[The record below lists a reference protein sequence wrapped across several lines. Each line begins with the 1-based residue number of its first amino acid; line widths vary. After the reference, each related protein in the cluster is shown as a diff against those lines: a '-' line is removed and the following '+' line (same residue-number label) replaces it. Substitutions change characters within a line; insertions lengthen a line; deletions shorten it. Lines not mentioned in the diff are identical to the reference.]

1 MRNLSKKI
9 LLTCIMLFGLYYI
22 FFFSQIAE
30 SLKLVFKVIPMLLI
44 IILAATQKNLG
55 IKKYQL
61 LIVIGLVFCMVGD
74 YTLQWF
80 LIGLT
85 SFLIGHIF
93 YIFAFS
99 STNERQVPTWAKIV
113 LLVYGASMAVWIVGT
128 VFSSGDVVLGF
139 AVIAYISVIL
149 TMGWTA
155 IKTGSTFATIG
166 ALLFI
171 ASDSYLAVDKF
182 VMPLPFSHE
191 FIMLTYY
198 SAQILIAL
206 SILQY
211 SEIRSKVLQ

>member
-9 LLTCIMLFGLYYI
+9 LIAFIILFGLYYI
-22 FFFSQIAE
+22 FFLSHIPE
-30 SLKLVFKVIPMLLI
+30 NLILIFKVIPMLLI
-44 IILAATQKNLG
+44 IILAATPKNLG

-61 LIVIGLVFCMVGD
+61 LIVIGLVFCMIGD

-93 YIFAFS
+93 YIIAFF

-113 LLVYGASMAVWIVGT
+113 LLVYGASMAVWIAGT
-128 VFSSGDVVLGF
+128 VFSSGEVVLGI

-155 IKTGSTFATIG
+155 IRTGSTFATIG

-171 ASDSYLAVDKF
+171 SSDSYLSINKF

-191 FIMLTYY
+191 IIMLTYY

>member
-1 MRNLSKKI
+1 MSKKV
-9 LLTCIMLFGLYYI
+9 LLAFIILFGLYYI
-22 FFFSQIAE
+22 FFLSHIPE
-30 SLKLVFKVIPMLLI
+30 SLILIFKVIPMLLI
-44 IILAATQKNLG
+44 IILAATSKNLG

-61 LIVIGLVFCMVGD
+61 LIVIGLVFCMIGD

-113 LLVYGASMAVWIVGT
+113 LLVYGASMAVWIAGT
-128 VFSSGDVVLGF
+128 VFSSGEIVLGI

-155 IKTGSTFATIG
+155 IRTGSTFATIG

-171 ASDSYLAVDKF
+171 SSDSYLAINKF

-198 SAQILIAL
+198 GAQILIAL
-206 SILQY
+206 SISQY

>member
-1 MRNLSKKI
+1 MRILSKKV
-9 LLTCIMLFGLYYI
+9 LLAFIILFGLYYI
-22 FFFSQIAE
+22 FFLSHIPE
-30 SLKLVFKVIPMLLI
+30 SLILIFKVIPMLLI
-44 IILAATQKNLG
+44 IILAATPKNLG

-113 LLVYGASMAVWIVGT
+113 LLVYGASMAVWIAGT
-128 VFSSGDVVLGF
+128 VFSSGEIVLGF

-155 IKTGSTFATIG
+155 IRTGSTFATIG

-171 ASDSYLAVDKF
+171 SSDSYLAINKF
-182 VMPLPFSHE
+182 VMSLPFSHE

-206 SILQY
+206 SISQY

>member
-1 MRNLSKKI
+1 MRILSKKV
-9 LLTCIMLFGLYYI
+9 LLAFIILFGLYYI
-22 FFFSQIAE
+22 FFLSHIPE
-30 SLKLVFKVIPMLLI
+30 SLILIFKVIPMLLI
-44 IILAATQKNLG
+44 IILAVTTKNLG

-61 LIVIGLVFCMVGD
+61 LIVIGLVFCMIGD

-113 LLVYGASMAVWIVGT
+113 LLVYGASMAVWIAGT
-128 VFSSGDVVLGF
+128 VFSSGEIVLGI

-155 IKTGSTFATIG
+155 IRTGSTFATIG

-171 ASDSYLAVDKF
+171 SSDSYLAINKF

-198 SAQILIAL
+198 GAQILIAL
-206 SILQY
+206 SISQY

>member
-1 MRNLSKKI
+1 MRILSKKI
-9 LLTCIMLFGLYYI
+9 LLTCIILFGLYYI
-22 FFFSQIAE
+22 FFFSHITE
-30 SLKLVFKVIPMLLI
+30 SLILIFKVIPMLLI
-44 IILAATQKNLG
+44 IILAATPKNLG

-93 YIFAFS
+93 YIFAFI

-113 LLVYGASMAVWIVGT
+113 LLGYGVSMAVWIAGT
-128 VFSSGDVVLGF
+128 VFSSGEVVLGI

-155 IKTGSTFATIG
+155 IRTGSTFATIG

-171 ASDSYLAVDKF
+171 SSDSYLSINKF

-191 FIMLTYY
+191 VIMLTYY

-206 SILQY
+206 SIFQY
-211 SEIRSKVLQ
+211 SEIRSKVIQ

>member
-9 LLTCIMLFGLYYI
+9 LLTCIILFGLYYI
-22 FFFSQIAE
+22 FFFSHITE
-30 SLKLVFKVIPMLLI
+30 SLILIFKVIPMLLI
-44 IILAATQKNLG
+44 IILAALSKNSG
-55 IKKYQL
+55 VKKYQL
-61 LIVIGLVFCMVGD
+61 LIIIGLVFCMIGD

-80 LIGLT
+80 LIGLS

-93 YIFAFS
+93 YIFAFL

-113 LLVYGASMAVWIVGT
+113 LLVYGVSMAVWIAGT
-128 VFSSGDVVLGF
+128 VFSSGEVVLGI

-155 IKTGSTFATIG
+155 IRTGSKFATFG

-171 ASDSYLAVDKF
+171 LSDSYLAINKF

-191 FIMLTYY
+191 VIMLTYY
-198 SAQILIAL
+198 GAQILIAL

>member
-9 LLTCIMLFGLYYI
+9 LLTCIILFGLYYI
-22 FFFSQIAE
+22 FFFSHITE
-30 SLKLVFKVIPMLLI
+30 SLILIFKVIPMLLI
-44 IILAATQKNLG
+44 IILAALPKNLG
-55 IKKYQL
+55 VKKYQL
-61 LIVIGLVFCMVGD
+61 LIIIGLVFCMVGD

-80 LIGLT
+80 LIGLS

-93 YIFAFS
+93 YIFAFL

-113 LLVYGASMAVWIVGT
+113 LLVYGVSMAVWIAGT
-128 VFSSGDVVLGF
+128 VFSSGEVVLGI

-155 IKTGSTFATIG
+155 IRTGSTLATIG

-171 ASDSYLAVDKF
+171 SSDSYLAINKF

-191 FIMLTYY
+191 VIMLTYY
-198 SAQILIAL
+198 GAQILIAL

>member
-1 MRNLSKKI
+1 MRILSKKV
-9 LLTCIMLFGLYYI
+9 LLAFIILFGLYYI
-22 FFFSQIAE
+22 FFLSHIPE
-30 SLKLVFKVIPMLLI
+30 SLILIFKVIPMLLI
-44 IILAATQKNLG
+44 IILAATPKNLG

-113 LLVYGASMAVWIVGT
+113 LLVYGASMAVWIAGT
-128 VFSSGDVVLGF
+128 VFSSGEIVLGI

-155 IKTGSTFATIG
+155 IRTGSTYATIG

-171 ASDSYLAVDKF
+171 SSDSYLAINKF

-206 SILQY
+206 SISQY

>member
-1 MRNLSKKI
+1 MARKI
-9 LLTCIMLFGLYYI
+9 LLTLAVLFGLYYI
-22 FFFSQIAE
+22 FFFSHIDQ
-30 SLKLVFKVIPMLLI
+30 SLKLLYKVIPMILI
-44 IILAATQKNLG
+44 IVMAATQKTKS

-61 LIVIGLVFCMVGD
+61 LIVIGLIFCMVGD

-99 STNERQVPTWAKIV
+99 STNEQPVPTWAKVV
-113 LLVYGASMAVWIVGT
+113 LLLYGVAMASWIATT
-128 VFSSGDVVLGF
+128 VFKSGETVLTF
-139 AVIAYISVIL
+139 AVLAYISIIL

-155 IKTGSTFATIG
+155 IRTGSSFAIIG
-166 ALLFI
+166 AILFI
-171 ASDSYLAVDKF
+171 ASDSYLAINKF
-182 VMPLPFSHE
+182 VLPLPFSHE
-191 FIMLTYY
+191 VIMMTYY

-211 SEIRSKVLQ
+211 SEIRSKVVQ

>member
-1 MRNLSKKI
+1 MSKKI

-80 LIGLT
+80 LFGLT

>member
-1 MRNLSKKI
+1 MARKI
-9 LLTCIMLFGLYYI
+9 LLTFIILFGLYYI
-22 FFFSQIAE
+22 FFFSHIDQ
-30 SLKLVFKVIPMLLI
+30 SLKLIFKVIPMILI
-44 IILAATQKNLG
+44 IIMAATQKAQS

-61 LIVIGLVFCMVGD
+61 LIVIGLIFCMVGD

-80 LIGLT
+80 LIGLS

-99 STNERQVPTWAKIV
+99 STNEQPVPTWAKIV
-113 LLVYGASMAVWIVGT
+113 LLLYGVLMAGWIATT
-128 VFSSGDVVLGF
+128 VFKSGETILTF
-139 AVIAYISVIL
+139 AVLAYISIIL

-155 IKTGSTFATIG
+155 IRTRSTFAIIG
-166 ALLFI
+166 AILFI
-171 ASDSYLAVDKF
+171 ASDSYLAINKF

-191 FIMLTYY
+191 VIMMTYY

-211 SEIRSKVLQ
+211 SEIRSKVVQ

>member
-1 MRNLSKKI
+1 MSKKV
-9 LLTCIMLFGLYYI
+9 LLAFIILFGLYYI
-22 FFFSQIAE
+22 FFLSHIPE
-30 SLKLVFKVIPMLLI
+30 SLILIFKVIPMLLI
-44 IILAATQKNLG
+44 IILAATPRNLG

-99 STNERQVPTWAKIV
+99 STNERQVPTWAKFV
-113 LLVYGASMAVWIVGT
+113 LLVYGASMAVWIAGT
-128 VFSSGDVVLGF
+128 VFSSGEIVLGI

-155 IKTGSTFATIG
+155 IRTGSTFATIG

-171 ASDSYLAVDKF
+171 SSDSYLAINKF

-206 SILQY
+206 SISQY

>member
-1 MRNLSKKI
+1 MSKKI
-9 LLTCIMLFGLYYI
+9 LLTFIILFGLYYI
-22 FFFSQIAE
+22 FFFSHITE
-30 SLKLVFKVIPMLLI
+30 SLILIFKVIPMLLI
-44 IILAATQKNLG
+44 IILAATPKNLG

-61 LIVIGLVFCMVGD
+61 LIVIGLVFCMIGD

-80 LIGLT
+80 LFGLT

-93 YIFAFS
+93 YILAFS
-99 STNERQVPTWAKIV
+99 STNERQVPTWAKIA
-113 LLVYGASMAVWIVGT
+113 LLVYGASMAVWIAGT
-128 VFSSGDVVLGF
+128 VFSSGEVVLGF

-155 IKTGSTFATIG
+155 IRTGSTLATIG

-171 ASDSYLAVDKF
+171 VSDSYLAINKF
-182 VMPLPFSHE
+182 VMSLSFSHE
-191 FIMLTYY
+191 VIMLTYY

-206 SILQY
+206 SIFQY

>member
-1 MRNLSKKI
+1 MARKI
-9 LLTCIMLFGLYYI
+9 LLTFIILFGLYYI
-22 FFFSQIAE
+22 FFFSHIDQ
-30 SLKLVFKVIPMLLI
+30 SLKLIFKVIPMILI
-44 IILAATQKNLG
+44 IIMAATQKAQS

-61 LIVIGLVFCMVGD
+61 LIVIGLIFCMVGD

-80 LIGLT
+80 LIGLS

-99 STNERQVPTWAKIV
+99 STNEQPVPTWAKIALLLYGV
-113 LLVYGASMAVWIVGT
+113 LMAGWIATT
-128 VFSSGDVVLGF
+128 VFKSGETILTF
-139 AVIAYISVIL
+139 AVLAYISIIL

-155 IKTGSTFATIG
+155 IRTRSTFAIIG
-166 ALLFI
+166 AILFI
-171 ASDSYLAVDKF
+171 ASDSYLAINKF

-191 FIMLTYY
+191 VIMMTYY

-211 SEIRSKVLQ
+211 SEIRSKVVQ

>member
-1 MRNLSKKI
+1 MRNLSKKFLI
-9 LLTCIMLFGLYYI
+9 AFIILFGLYYV
-22 FFFSQIAE
+22 FFLSHIAE
-30 SLKLVFKVIPMLLI
+30 SLILIFKVIPMLLI
-44 IILAATQKNLG
+44 IILAATSKNLG

-93 YIFAFS
+93 YILAFF
-99 STNERQVPTWAKIV
+99 STNERQVPAWAKIV
-113 LLVYGASMAVWIVGT
+113 LLVYGASMAVWIAGT
-128 VFSSGDVVLGF
+128 VFSSGEVVLGI

-155 IKTGSTFATIG
+155 IRTGSTFATIG

-171 ASDSYLAVDKF
+171 SSDSYLAINKF
-182 VMPLPFSHE
+182 VMPLPCSHE
-191 FIMLTYY
+191 IIMLTYY

-206 SILQY
+206 SISQY

>member
-1 MRNLSKKI
+1 LSKKV
-9 LLTCIMLFGLYYI
+9 LLAFIILFGLYYI
-22 FFFSQIAE
+22 FFLSHIPE
-30 SLKLVFKVIPMLLI
+30 SLILIFKVIPMLLI
-44 IILAATQKNLG
+44 IILAVTPKNLG

-113 LLVYGASMAVWIVGT
+113 LLVYGASMAVWIAGT
-128 VFSSGDVVLGF
+128 VFSSGEIVLGI

-155 IKTGSTFATIG
+155 IRTGSTYATIG

-171 ASDSYLAVDKF
+171 SSDSYLAINKF

-206 SILQY
+206 SISQY

>member
-1 MRNLSKKI
+1 MFKK
-9 LLTCIMLFGLYYI
+9 LLIVFIILFGLYYI
-22 FFFSQIAE
+22 FLFSHIPE
-30 SLKLVFKVIPMLLI
+30 SLQLIFKVIPMLLM
-44 IILAATQKNLG
+44 IILAAIQKPVH

-61 LIVIGLVFCMVGD
+61 LIIIGLVFCMIGD

-99 STNERQVPTWAKIV
+99 SANERPVPIWAKII
-113 LLVYGASMAVWIVGT
+113 LLLYGAGMAIWIAGS
-128 VFSSGDVVLGF
+128 VFKTGETILAI
-139 AVIAYISVIL
+139 AVIAYIAVIL

-155 IKTGSTFATIG
+155 IKTGSRFATIG

-171 ASDSYLAVDKF
+171 ASDSYLSINKF
-182 VMPLPFSHE
+182 VMPLAFSHE
-191 FIMLTYY
+191 VIMLTYY
-198 SAQILIAL
+198 SAQLLIAL

>member
-1 MRNLSKKI
+1 MLKKI
-9 LLTCIMLFGLYYI
+9 LIGVIILSGLYYI
-22 FFFSQIAE
+22 FFFSHIAE
-30 SLKLVFKVIPMLLI
+30 SLKLIFKVIPMLLI
-44 IILAATQKNLG
+44 IILAAIQKPLH

-61 LIVIGLVFCMVGD
+61 LIIAGLLFCMIGD

-99 STNERQVPTWAKIV
+99 TANERQIPTWAKI
-113 LLVYGASMAVWIVGT
+113 LLLLYGAGMTIWIAGS
-128 VFSSGDVVLGF
+128 VFKTGEIILGI

-155 IKTGSTFATIG
+155 IKTGSTLATSG

-171 ASDSYLAVDKF
+171 ASDSYLAINKF
-182 VMPLPFSHE
+182 VMPLAFSHE
-191 FIMLTYY
+191 IIMLTYY
-198 SAQILIAL
+198 SAQLLIAL

>member
-1 MRNLSKKI
+1 MRILSKKI
-9 LLTCIMLFGLYYI
+9 LLTFITLFGLYYI

-80 LIGLT
+80 LFGLT

-155 IKTGSTFATIG
+155 IQTGSTFATIG